1 MNQSSMVR
9 PDLLQTAEVV
19 AREKGVD
26 KEDILGAMEQAIQKA
41 GRAKYGTEKDL
52 RVTIDRKTG
61 EITLRRYMEVVSENP
76 EEDPTKI
83 LKADVE
89 KKHPELA
96 VGEFLIEEL
105 PLSMDDLGRV
115 AAQVAKQVVKQQ
127 LRKIESEEQF
137 KVYKTKEGE
146 IASGTVKRV
155 EMGNLVVDLGKAE
168 ATLKREEMIP
178 RESFRVGDRVRA
190 LIVEVK
196 NEMRG
201 LQIILSRTHP
211 EFMVKLFTAEV
222 PEIYDGIVTINA
234 VARDPGSRAKIAVQS
249 KDSNLDPVGA
259 CVGMKGVRVQ
269 AVVNELQGEKVDII
283 EWTDDPAALV
293 VKALAP
299 AAVSKVV
306 MDEEEH
312 KLEAIVAEDQLALG
326 IGRRGQ
332 NVRLASILTGWQ
344 IDLLTEAQEAERRQE
359 EFKTRSA
366 LFIKALDV
374 DEVIAHLLI
383 TEGFSNVEEIAYVPL
398 EELTS
403 IEGFD
408 EDLATELQNRAKTYL
423 SVEAERNKARLAEL
437 KLDKEL
443 TEVEGLNPALL
454 VKLGEAGIKT
464 MDDLADLATDE
475 LREITEDALEEKTAA
490 AMIMKARERWF
501 AKEDEKK

>member
-1 MNQSSMVR
+1 MVR
-9 PDLLQTAEVV
+9 PELLQAAEMV

-26 KEDILGAMEQAIQKA
+26 KEDVLGAMEQAIQKA

-61 EITLRRYMEVVSENP
+61 EITLKRYLEIVEENP

-83 LKADVE
+83 LLPEA
-89 KKHPELA
+89 KKSHPELK
-96 VGEFLIEEL
+96 VGESIVEDL

-115 AAQVAKQVVKQQ
+115 AAGVAKQVVKQQ
-127 LRKIESEEQF
+127 MRKIESEEQYKVF
-137 KVYKTKEGE
+137 KAKEGE

-168 ATLKREEMIP
+168 ASLKRDEMIP

-196 NEMRG
+196 NDLRG

-211 EFMVKLFTAEV
+211 NFMVKLFTAEV
-222 PEIYDGIVTINA
+222 PEIYDGVITIKA
-234 VARDPGSRAKIAVQS
+234 VARDPGSRAKIAVHS

-269 AVVNELQGEKVDII
+269 AVVGELQGEKVDII
-283 EWTDDPAALV
+283 EWTEDPAALV

-299 AAVSKVV
+299 ANVSKVV
-306 MDEEEH
+306 MDEEDH

-344 IDLLTEAQEAERRQE
+344 IDLLTEAQETERRQE

-366 LFIKALDV
+366 LFLKALDV

-383 TEGFSNVEEIAYVPL
+383 TEGFSNVEEIAFVPK
-398 EELTS
+398 EELS
-403 IEGFD
+403 EIEGFD
-408 EDLATELQNRAKTYL
+408 ADLAEELQNRAKAYL
-423 SVEAERNKARLAEL
+423 SAEEKKNKEKLKEL
-437 KLDKEL
+437 KLEKEL
-443 TEVEGLNPALL
+443 VELDGMTPALL
-454 VKLGEAGIKT
+454 VKLGESGIKT
-464 MDDLADLATDE
+464 LDDFADLATDE
-475 LREITEDALEEKTAA
+475 LRELTENQLEEKNAA
-490 AMIMKARERWF
+490 AMIMKAREHWF
-501 AKEDEKK
+501 EATEKKEK